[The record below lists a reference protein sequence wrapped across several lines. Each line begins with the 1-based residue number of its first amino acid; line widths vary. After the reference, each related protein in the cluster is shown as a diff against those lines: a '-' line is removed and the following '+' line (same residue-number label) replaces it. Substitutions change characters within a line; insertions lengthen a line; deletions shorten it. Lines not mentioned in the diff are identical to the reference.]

1 MIIPRKN
8 PIRTLP
14 ISASL
19 LIRLTSAIVLLSGSL
34 ILKPAAAQSQGAFV
48 PLLDGNDLSGWVEMG
63 EPGAFTIENG
73 TLFLE
78 RPTNYPNWLR
88 SDEQYENFELELE
101 YQAVG
106 WAEGGIYIHAPLH
119 GNPLK
124 SGIKIH
130 LRHDRTEEGARSTGA
145 LYDIRAPI
153 TIANDTGDA
162 WNRLRIHVDWPRL
175 RVTLNDA
182 LIHDV
187 HMERSD
193 ALRWRLRKGYIGF
206 EDSGTRFRFRNI
218 RIRELPAT
226 EPAWAS
232 LFNGRDLDGWE
243 SQSEGEAEWSVAD
256 GKIVAGGGDGVL
268 RTTRTFSGFEFQT
281 YFRAT
286 PHANGGI
293 FYRLMD
299 RGADLPGHYE
309 IQIYN
314 VPTATN
320 PTGSIYGIVPA
331 ADAGCRSGEWCL
343 MQLIS
348 DGAYSRVL
356 INGTTVAEANDLA
369 LPDSGAIA
377 IQNHSDG
384 TIEYKGLRV
393 KPIGD

>member
-1 MIIPRKN
+1 MH
-8 PIRTLP
+8 
-14 ISASL
+14 
-19 LIRLTSAIVLLSGSL
+19 SGSSL
-34 ILKPAAAQSQGAFV
+34 GFSRIAILLTMSGLALCAVPAAAQTGDDFV
-48 PLLDGNDLSGWVEMG
+48 RIVRGNDLTGWVEMG
-63 EPGAFTIENG
+63 DPGAFTVDDG

-78 RPTNYPNWLR
+78 HPRNFPNWLR
-88 SDEQYENFELELE
+88 SEKQYENFVLDLE

-119 GNPLK
+119 GNPIQ

-145 LYDIRAPI
+145 IYDVQAPI
-153 TIANDTGDA
+153 TIANETGDA
-162 WNRLRIHVDWPRL
+162 WNRLRIHMDWPRL
-175 RVTLNDA
+175 QVTLNDA
-182 LIHDV
+182 LIQDV

-218 RIRELPAT
+218 RILELPSSEAEWT
-226 EPAWAS
+226 T

-243 SQSEGEAEWSVAD
+243 EEGEAEWKAID
-256 GKIVAGGGDGVL
+256 GKIVTGGGDGVL
-268 RTTRTFSGFEFQT
+268 RTNRTFSGFEFQT
-281 YFRAT
+281 YFRTT

-293 FYRLMD
+293 FYRLED
-299 RGADLPGHYE
+299 RGNGQPARYE
-309 IQIYN
+309 VQIYN

-331 ADAGCRSGEWCL
+331 DDGGCRSGEWCL

-356 INGTTVAEANDLA
+356 INGKTVAEANDLA

-377 IQNHSDG
+377 IQNHSQG
-384 TIEYKGLRV
+384 VIEYKGLRV
-393 KPIGD
+393 KPLNE

>member
-1 MIIPRKN
+1 MPSRYTVT
-8 PIRTLP
+8 RFSL
-14 ISASL
+14 AL
-19 LIRLTSAIVLLSGSL
+19 LIALTSLSQSAVPVAAQPGDEFVQLLSG
-34 ILKPAAAQSQGAFV
+34 
-48 PLLDGNDLSGWVEMG
+48 DDMDGWVEMG
-63 EPGAFTIENG
+63 EPGAFTVEDG

-78 RPTNYPNWLR
+78 HPRNYPNWLR
-88 SDEQYENFELELE
+88 SEKQYENFVLELD

-106 WAEGGIYIHAPLH
+106 WAEGGIYIHAPMH
-119 GNPLK
+119 GDPEK

-145 LYDIRAPI
+145 IYDVRAPI
-153 TIANDTGDA
+153 TMASKEDGEA

-175 RVTLNDA
+175 RVTLNDV
-182 LIHDV
+182 IIQDV
-187 HMERSD
+187 HMARSD
-193 ALRWRLRKGYIGF
+193 ALRRRLRNGYIGF
-206 EDSGTRFRFRNI
+206 EDIGTRFRFRNV
-218 RIRELPAT
+218 RIRELPPKEREWST
-226 EPAWAS
+226 

-243 SQSEGEAEWSVAD
+243 AEGEAEWSVAD
-256 GKIVAGGGDGVL
+256 GKIVTGGGDGVL
-268 RTTRTFSGFEFQT
+268 RTVRTFAGFEFRT
-281 YFRAT
+281 YFRTT

-299 RGADLPGHYE
+299 RGPDRPSHYE

-331 ADAGCRSGEWCL
+331 ADGGCRSGEWCL

-356 INGTTVAEANDLA
+356 INGTNVAEAHDLV

-377 IQNHSDG
+377 IQNHSLG
-384 TIEYKGLRV
+384 VIEYKGLRV
-393 KPIGD
+393 KPFAKQ